1 MVSLE
6 RRCLRLLTNLKEN
19 RPRPSVSALASELR
33 RRNDLTGGVND
44 EEVVKLCRDLVFSKK
59 EYRYLSKAELERI
72 SHLVFC
78 SLRCELEILQ
88 DLADDSEVSEIMIN
102 GIDHVFYEKHGSIH
116 RANIEFES
124 PEQLESIIQRLAA
137 KVGRE
142 MNDLNPIV
150 DARLSD
156 GSRINAVNSNI
167 AIDGPILT
175 IRKFNQSRMTMED
188 LIGRGDITAEASEFL
203 KELVEAGYNM
213 FVSGG
218 TSSGK
223 TTFLNVL
230 SDFIPSDE
238 RVIVIEDSA
247 ELQIRNHENLVR
259 MESKAANVQGKGEVT
274 IRELIKSSLRMRPDR
289 IIVGEVRG
297 DEVVDMLAAM
307 STGHDGSL
315 STGHANSPAGMIG
328 RLETLHIAA
337 SGFPMQA
344 VRSQIAGAI
353 EIFIHLQRFA
363 GGHRKVTEISE
374 VCGIKD
380 GEIVLNKI
388 FSYDPERGLCRVGD
402 GLQNIEKL
410 NMYYA
415 KRL

>member
-1 MVSLE
+1 M
-6 RRCLRLLTNLKEN
+6 LTNLKEN
-19 RPRPSVSALASELR
+19 RPKPSILDLASEMR
-33 RRNDLTGGVND
+33 RSYDLTSGISDSDVAA
-44 EEVVKLCRDLVFSKK
+44 LCKGLVFSKAQ
-59 EYRYLSKAELERI
+59 YRYLGKSELERI
-72 SHLVFC
+72 AHLVFC

-88 DLADDSEVSEIMIN
+88 DLSDDPEVSEIMIN
-102 GIDHVFYEKHGSIH
+102 GIHHVFYEKHGSIF
-116 RANIEFES
+116 RANLEFES
-124 PEQLESIIQRLAA
+124 VDQLEGIIQRLAA

-156 GSRINAVNSNI
+156 GSRVNAVNSNI
-167 AIDGPILT
+167 AIDGPVLT
-175 IRKFNQSRMTMED
+175 IRKFNQSRMTIDD
-188 LIGRGDITAEASEFL
+188 LINRGDITKEAALFL
-203 KELVEAGYNM
+203 QKLVESGYNM

-230 SDFIPSDE
+230 SDYIPSSE

-259 MESKAANVQGKGEVT
+259 MESKSANAQGKGEVP
-274 IRELIKSSLRMRPDR
+274 IKELIKSSLRMRPDR

-353 EIFIHLQRFA
+353 EIFIHLQRFS
-363 GGHRKVTEISE
+363 GGHRRVTEISE
-374 VCGIKD
+374 VVGIEN
-380 GEIVLNKI
+380 GEIVLNKL
-388 FSYDPERGLCRVGD
+388 FSYVPGQGLMKTENQLLHKEKYEMYQERSGLGD
-402 GLQNIEKL
+402 D
-410 NMYYA
+410 
-415 KRL
+415 

>member
-1 MVSLE
+1 MRE
-6 RRCLRLLTNLKEN
+6 NWKAN
-19 RPRPSVSALASELR
+19 RPKPSVQKLAQEVRQKFNVASFTSDDEINELCFNVVNEHSEYS
-33 RRNDLTGGVND
+33 
-44 EEVVKLCRDLVFSKK
+44 F
-59 EYRYLSKAELERI
+59 LSKDEKTKLAR
-72 SHLVFC
+72 LVFC
-78 SLRCELEILQ
+78 ALRCELEILQ
-88 DLADDSEVSEIMIN
+88 DLADDPDVSEIMIN
-102 GIDHVFYEKHGSIH
+102 GKDYIFYEKHGEII
-116 RANIEFES
+116 RANISFETT
-124 PEQLESIIQRLAA
+124 EELESIIQRLAA

-156 GSRINAVNSNI
+156 GSRVNAVHSNI
-167 AIDGPILT
+167 AIGGPILT
-175 IRKFNQSRMTMED
+175 IRKFNQSRLSIED
-188 LIGRGDITAEASEFL
+188 LIERKDISRQAAEFL
-203 KELVEAGYNM
+203 EMLVKARYNM

-230 SDFIPSDE
+230 SDYIPPNE

-259 MESKAANVQGKGEVT
+259 MESKSANSQGKGEVS
-274 IRELIKSSLRMRPDR
+274 IKDLIKSSLRMRPDR

-353 EIFIHLQRFA
+353 EIFVHLSRFP

-374 VCGIKD
+374 IDCFEN
-380 GEIVLNKI
+380 GEIRLNKI
-388 FSYDPERGLCRVGD
+388 FTYDNEKGLVKQSELLHR
-402 GLQNIEKL
+402 EKL
-410 NMYYA
+410 E
-415 KRL
+415 RLQSLSSEC

>member
-1 MVSLE
+1 MRV
-6 RRCLRLLTNLKEN
+6 NWKKN
-19 RPRPSVSALASELR
+19 RPKPSIEELAGEVR
-33 RRNDLTGGVND
+33 RQYNLSSSLDD
-44 EEVVKLCRDLVFSKK
+44 EKINKLCIDVVSKNQKISYLNSK
-59 EYRYLSKAELERI
+59 EKEKLAR
-72 SHLVFC
+72 LVFC

-88 DLADDSEVSEIMIN
+88 DIADDPDISEIMIN
-102 GIDHVFYEKHGSIH
+102 GKDHIFYEKHGEII
-116 RANIEFES
+116 RADMAFETT
-124 PEQLESIIQRLAA
+124 EQLESIIQRLAA

-156 GSRINAVNSNI
+156 GSRVNAVHSNI
-167 AIDGPILT
+167 AIGGPILT
-175 IRKFNQSRMTMED
+175 IRKFNQSRMTIDD
-188 LIGRGDITAEASEFL
+188 LIMRNDITKEAADFL
-203 KELVEAGYNM
+203 KKLVEARYNI

-230 SDFIPSDE
+230 SDYIPSNE

-259 MESKAANVQGKGEVT
+259 MESKSANAQGKGEVT
-274 IRELIKSSLRMRPDR
+274 IKDLIKSSLRMRPDR

-353 EIFIHLQRFA
+353 EIFVHLTRFP

-374 VCGIKD
+374 ID
-380 GEIVLNKI
+380 SYENGEIKLNKI
-388 FSYDPERGLCRVGD
+388 FSYENTRGLVRAGQLIHKD
-402 GLQNIEKL
+402 KLERLQSI
-410 NMYYA
+410 
-415 KRL
+415 

>member
-1 MVSLE
+1 MAHLV
-6 RRCLRLLTNLKEN
+6 RRYLNLRVNWKKN
-19 RPRPSVSALASELR
+19 RPKPSIEELAGEVR
-33 RRNDLTGGVND
+33 REYNLSSSLND
-44 EEVVKLCRDLVFSKK
+44 EEINKLCIDVVSQNQKISYLNSKEK
-59 EYRYLSKAELERI
+59 EKLAR
-72 SHLVFC
+72 LVFC

-88 DLADDSEVSEIMIN
+88 DIADDPDISEIMIN
-102 GIDHVFYEKHGSIH
+102 GKDHIFYEKHGEII
-116 RANIEFES
+116 RADMAFETT
-124 PEQLESIIQRLAA
+124 EQLESIIQRLAA

-156 GSRINAVNSNI
+156 GSRVNAVHSNI
-167 AIDGPILT
+167 AIGGPILT
-175 IRKFNQSRMTMED
+175 IRKFNQSRMTIDD
-188 LIGRGDITAEASEFL
+188 LIMRNDITKEAADFL
-203 KELVEAGYNM
+203 KKLVEARYNI

-230 SDFIPSDE
+230 SDYIPSNE

-259 MESKAANVQGKGEVT
+259 MESKSANAQGKGEVT
-274 IRELIKSSLRMRPDR
+274 IKDLIKSSLRMRPDR

-353 EIFIHLQRFA
+353 EIFVHLTRFP

-374 VCGIKD
+374 ID
-380 GEIVLNKI
+380 SYENGEIKLNKI
-388 FSYDPERGLCRVGD
+388 FLYENKRGLVRAGQLIHKD
-402 GLQNIEKL
+402 KLERLQSI
-410 NMYYA
+410 
-415 KRL
+415 